1 MDGRALPSRPLLPTF
16 CVLLLLYFSPTR
28 LCREFLSSF
37 QLRILVV
44 VSSSGESPCFFAF
57 PSRYFGSLVLRI
69 FASTLLV
76 LTSFLADFGHLW
88 LSALFLAAGS
98 CCWAFLSACK
108 PSLCCWVPL
117 SLSFRLVCL
126 SLFALAFALALLCA
140 FCCLLLCAS
149 PFLCASFFV
158 GPCPCSA
165 LGPLPQLSS
174 DLPRRAS
181 ALEREGRMEWPCAST
196 CARAGGTSV
205 PPRASGG
212 AQARQRYYP
221 TSCRI
226 ATLYRRVR
234 CHCSLAHRG

>member
-1 MDGRALPSRPLLPTF
+1 
-16 CVLLLLYFSPTR
+16 
-28 LCREFLSSF
+28 
-37 QLRILVV
+37 LVV

-165 LGPLPQLSS
+165 LGPSRSS
-174 DLPRRAS
+174 R
-181 ALEREGRMEWPCAST
+181 
-196 CARAGGTSV
+196 
-205 PPRASGG
+205 
-212 AQARQRYYP
+212 P
-221 TSCRI
+221 TSRAVLRHWSARGGWSGRAHLHARGPAERVSLRERVAAPKRGS
-226 ATLYRRVR
+226 ATIPPLAASPRSTVVCVATVRLPTVADFRRVPR
-234 CHCSLAHRG
+234 SSPSFFLC